1 MRHKSQV
8 KTNSTITNWDVKQTQ
23 RKKEAR
29 FYMQRR
35 EVSINMKTERNE
47 LLSRC
52 IHTGNQIRNEQ
63 IGN

>member
-8 KTNSTITNWDVKQTQ
+8 KTNSTITKWDVKQTQ

-47 LLSRC
+47 LLSTQMHPHRKS
-52 IHTGNQIRNEQ
+52 NQE
-63 IGN
+63 